1 MAYQA
6 IKRHLIFISINTQSN
21 LYKHFHLIYFFQK
34 IMKVHFFILS
44 LLFIECSNPKDTTK
58 VEVLSP
64 PSTRTVASS
73 NVQKLLRSIMGTG
86 EGLLRGIK
94 FGDSI
99 ADVKKKETSELF
111 EEENTHIGYS
121 FDTESLETVDILY
134 EKDMQNRVSGIELD
148 IYMNSDASNDSL
160 KNELSNQ
167 FTVRYGKPLVDTEI
181 PTWKIKP
188 NGQVSIKVVKN
199 KLDRGLEV
207 KFSQLSKAI

>member
-1 MAYQA
+1 M
-6 IKRHLIFISINTQSN
+6 KTHL
-21 LYKHFHLIYFFQK
+21 
-34 IMKVHFFILS
+34 FILS
-44 LLFIECSNPKDTTK
+44 LLFIECSNPKDTEK

-64 PSTRTVASS
+64 PLTKTVTSS
-73 NVQKLLRSIMGTG
+73 NVQKLLRAIMGTG

-94 FGDSI
+94 FGDPIS
-99 ADVKKKETSELF
+99 AVKKKETAEFF
-111 EEENTHIGYS
+111 EEEDTHIGYS

-134 EKDMQNRVSGIELD
+134 VKDKQNHVSGIELD
-148 IYMNSDASNDSL
+148 IYMNTDSSNDSL

-167 FTVRYGKPLVDTEI
+167 FTIRYGKSLPDTDI

-207 KFSQLSKAI
+207 KFAQLSNAL

>member
-1 MAYQA
+1 
-6 IKRHLIFISINTQSN
+6 
-21 LYKHFHLIYFFQK
+21 
-34 IMKVHFFILS
+34 

-58 VEVLSP
+58 VAVLSP
-64 PSTRTVASS
+64 PSTQTVTSSS
-73 NVQKLLRSIMGTG
+73 NVQKLLRAIMGTG

-94 FGDSI
+94 FGDAIS
-99 ADVKKKETSELF
+99 DVKKKETAELF
-111 EEENTHIGYS
+111 EEEDSHIGYS

-134 EKDMQNRVSGIELD
+134 EKDQKNHVSGIELD

-167 FTVRYGKPLVDTEI
+167 FTIRYGKPLSDIDI

-207 KFSQLSKAI
+207 RFSQQSKAI

>member
-1 MAYQA
+1 M
-6 IKRHLIFISINTQSN
+6 K
-21 LYKHFHLIYFFQK
+21 IYL
-34 IMKVHFFILS
+34 FILS
-44 LLFIECSNPKDTTK
+44 LLFIACSNPKETK
-58 VEVLSP
+58 QVEVLNP
-64 PSTRTVASS
+64 PSAPTVTTS
-73 NVQKLLRSIMGTG
+73 NVQKLLRTIMGTG

-94 FGDSI
+94 FGDTI
-99 ADVKKKETSELF
+99 ADVKKKETAELF
-111 EEENTHIGYS
+111 EEEDTHVGFS

-134 EKDMQNRVSGIELD
+134 EKDKQGKVSGIELD

-167 FTVRYGKPLVDTEI
+167 FTVRYGKPSTDSQT

-207 KFSQLSKAI
+207 RFSQSSKAI